1 MIKDNHN
8 ASFESESVEPVK
20 VESER
25 YDERLFALL
34 PHRVPMLLINKV
46 IDVNQNSASAL
57 VYIDQD
63 TSFYQEGRGVPAWIG
78 LEHMGQTAALIAGY
92 QLENNLVKP
101 HLGFLLGT
109 RRYSSELEYFLPNN
123 NLYVSCK
130 EKAVVGDSLATFDCT
145 ICYEGSDQVLASA
158 SLSVYRQFD
167 GV

>member
-1 MIKDNHN
+1 MSDENQGAFFN
-8 ASFESESVEPVK
+8 SEVEHTETK
-20 VESER
+20 NER
-25 YDERLFALL
+25 YDERLFTLL
-34 PHRVPMLLINKV
+34 PHRVPMLLINKL
-46 IDVNQNSASAL
+46 IDVNESSASAL

-63 TSFYQEGRGVPAWIG
+63 ASFYQEGRGVPAWIG

-109 RRYSSELEYFLPNN
+109 RRYSSDVEYFLPNN

-130 EKAVVGDSLATFDCT
+130 EKAVVGDSLATFECA
-145 ICYEGSDQVLASA
+145 IRYEHNHQILASA

-167 GV
+167 DV